1 MQEENKMGTMPVNRL
16 LVTMSLP
23 MMISMVVQALYNV
36 VDSIFVSWLSEDA
49 LAAVTLVFPVQS
61 LMIAFG
67 AGLGVGVNALLS
79 RSLGEK
85 NQENVRDSV
94 THGMMIYAAVYLIF
108 LLIGIFLPRP
118 FMASQT
124 GASGIVSD
132 GAAYLS
138 IVCGCSFGLFGQFLF
153 ERLLQATGR
162 TIFSMITQS
171 VGAVINIILDPIL
184 IFGLLGAPKMGV
196 AGAAAATVIGQTAA
210 ALLAFFF
217 NLKFNSDIS
226 LSLKGIKV
234 RWSVFRSILSVGI
247 PSVLMQAIGSLMN
260 LGMNAILISFSST
273 AVAVF
278 GVYFK
283 LQSFVFMPVIGLNNG
298 MVPIAAYNYG
308 AKRRDR
314 LLKTVKLS
322 IVYAVCIMV
331 IGLIIA
337 QLIPEK
343 LLGIFNASDDMMQ
356 MGVFALRIISI
367 HFLIAGI
374 SIILSSVFQ
383 ALGKGLYSLSISFA
397 RQIVVLLPLAFLFS
411 RIGGLNMVWWSYP
424 LAELLSLT
432 LCIFFFARVNRNILS
447 QLKSPTDDEKE
458 RRKKSSVRAMKK
470 CGEEQ

>member
-367 HFLIAGI
+367 HFPIAGI

-458 RRKKSSVRAMKK
+458 RRKKSSVRAKKK

>member
-153 ERLLQATGR
+153 ERLLQATGQ

-367 HFLIAGI
+367 HFPIAGI

>member
-108 LLIGIFLPRP
+108 LLIGNFQPRP

-247 PSVLMQAIGSLMN
+247 PSVLKQAIGSLMN

-367 HFLIAGI
+367 HFPIAGI

>member
-367 HFLIAGI
+367 HFPIAGI

-411 RIGGLNMVWWSYP
+411 RIGGLNTP
-424 LAELLSLT
+424 QREAK
-432 LCIFFFARVNRNILS
+432 R
-447 QLKSPTDDEKE
+447 
-458 RRKKSSVRAMKK
+458 
-470 CGEEQ
+470 

>member
-153 ERLLQATGR
+153 ESLLQATGR

-273 AVAVF
+273 AVAIF

-367 HFLIAGI
+367 HFPIAGI

>member
-49 LAAVTLVFPVQS
+49 LAAVTLAFPVQS

-367 HFLIAGI
+367 HFPIAGI

>member
-138 IVCGCSFGLFGQFLF
+138 IVCGCSFGLFGQF
-153 ERLLQATGR
+153 LQATGR

-367 HFLIAGI
+367 HFPIAGI

>member
-367 HFLIAGI
+367 HFPIAGI

>member
-108 LLIGIFLPRP
+108 LFIGIFLPRP

-367 HFLIAGI
+367 HFPIAGI

>member
-49 LAAVTLVFPVQS
+49 LAAVTLAFPVQS

-153 ERLLQATGR
+153 KRLLQATGR

-367 HFLIAGI
+367 HFPIAGI

>member
-49 LAAVTLVFPVQS
+49 LAAVTLAFPVQS
-61 LMIAFG
+61 LMIAFS

-226 LSLKGIKV
+226 LLLKGIKV

-367 HFLIAGI
+367 HFPIAGI

-397 RQIVVLLPLAFLFS
+397 RQIVVLLPLAFLFRES
-411 RIGGLNMVWWSYP
+411 
-424 LAELLSLT
+424 A
-432 LCIFFFARVNRNILS
+432 A
-447 QLKSPTDDEKE
+447 
-458 RRKKSSVRAMKK
+458 
-470 CGEEQ
+470 

>member
-138 IVCGCSFGLFGQFLF
+138 IVSGCSFGLFGQFLF

-234 RWSVFRSILSVGI
+234 RWYVFRSILSVGI

-322 IVYAVCIMV
+322 IIYAVCIMV

-367 HFLIAGI
+367 HFPIAGI

>member
-1 MQEENKMGTMPVNRL
+1 MQEKNKMGTMPVNRL

-234 RWSVFRSILSVGI
+234 RWYVFRSILSVGI

-322 IVYAVCIMV
+322 IIYAVCIMV

-367 HFLIAGI
+367 HFPIAGI

>member
-49 LAAVTLVFPVQS
+49 LAAVTLAFPVQS

-138 IVCGCSFGLFGQFLF
+138 IVSGCSFGLFGQFLF

-367 HFLIAGI
+367 HFPIAGI

>member
-234 RWSVFRSILSVGI
+234 RWYVFRSILSVGI

-322 IVYAVCIMV
+322 IIYAVCIMV

-367 HFLIAGI
+367 HFPIAGI

>member
-49 LAAVTLVFPVQS
+49 LAAVTLAFPVQS

-367 HFLIAGI
+367 HFPIAGI

-432 LCIFFFARVNRNILS
+432 LCIF
-447 QLKSPTDDEKE
+447 
-458 RRKKSSVRAMKK
+458 
-470 CGEEQ
+470 

>member
-184 IFGLLGAPKMGV
+184 IFGFLGAPKMGV

-247 PSVLMQAIGSLMN
+247 TSVLMQAIGSLMN

-367 HFLIAGI
+367 HFPIAGI

-470 CGEEQ
+470 CGEEH